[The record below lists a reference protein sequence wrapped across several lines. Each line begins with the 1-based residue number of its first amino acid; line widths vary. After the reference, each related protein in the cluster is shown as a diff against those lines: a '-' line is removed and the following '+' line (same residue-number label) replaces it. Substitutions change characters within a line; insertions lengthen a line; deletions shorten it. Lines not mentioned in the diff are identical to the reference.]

1 MLSDNRKD
9 KRGRTVVKNVFFGK
23 RDAVLLLSV
32 SVAALLLF
40 LIFLLIPNDG
50 KYAVVRSDGEIA
62 AKLPLNENT
71 TYTVKNSR
79 GYNVITVKDG
89 RVSVT
94 DASCPDGICR
104 MTGWIS
110 GSDDLSVIVCAPN
123 GITVSI
129 EE

>member
-1 MLSDNRKD
+1 M
-9 KRGRTVVKNVFFGK
+9 KNVFFGK

-32 SVAALLLF
+32 SVTAVLLL
-40 LIFLLIPNDG
+40 LILSLIPKGG

-62 AKLPLNENT
+62 AKLPLNEDT
-71 TYTVKNSR
+71 TYTIENSR

-104 MTGWIS
+104 RTGWIS